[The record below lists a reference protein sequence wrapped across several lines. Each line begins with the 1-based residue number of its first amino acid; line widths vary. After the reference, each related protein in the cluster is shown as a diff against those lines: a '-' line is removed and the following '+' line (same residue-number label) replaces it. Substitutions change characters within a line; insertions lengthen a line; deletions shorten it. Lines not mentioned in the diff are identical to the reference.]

1 MLDSWVSSLSVS
13 HYGTDTLSDQNVNLP
28 MSNATQCTNP
38 SDYTF
43 VLSRVNIDINPF
55 TDDVDQCGTNHL
67 PTESSV
73 IAAGGCRVSVSVFN
87 GWTKL
92 DVDKETQAA
101 VRDRIASLLTC
112 LP

>member
-1 MLDSWVSSLSVS
+1 
-13 HYGTDTLSDQNVNLP
+13 
-28 MSNATQCTNP
+28 MSNASQCTQL

-43 VLSRVNIDINPF
+43 VLSRVNIDLDPF
-55 TDDVDQCGTNHL
+55 TNDVDQCGTDDF

-73 IAAGGCRVSVSVFN
+73 IAAGGCRVSVSVFS
-87 GWTKL
+87 GSTKL

-112 LP
+112 LPPA